1 MKTPKMGFAVMAGL
15 VLVLAACG
23 GSATTDTTEPVTTA
37 ANDTQQATTAPPAT
51 EADQTTTTAAA
62 FSPERPEC
70 IAPADPGG
78 GWDFTCRSIGQV
90 LTGIGAVD
98 GPVQVTNMGGGGGG
112 VALGAVVAGRNED
125 NSLIIAASP
134 ATTLR
139 LAQGVLE
146 QIDHTD
152 FRWIGAIGADFGV
165 IAVAADSEFQT
176 VEDLISAWQ
185 GDPRSVAVGGGSA
198 VGGQDHMKVL
208 LLAEAT
214 GIVPTEVKYVPFDGG
229 GEAMTSMLGGFIDVF
244 PGDISEVIGQ
254 YEAGEVRILA
264 ALSPE
269 RLDLIPDIPT
279 VSELGYEME
288 WIVWRG
294 LLGPGGMTDEAY
306 DYWVDALGAVEASEE
321 WQKIRDDSGIA
332 PLRLLGDDFADFV
345 SEQVD
350 DFAALSES
358 LGLGN

>member
-1 MKTPKMGFAVMAGL
+1 MAFAVMAGV

-23 GSATTDTTEPVTTA
+23 GTATTDTTEPATTA
-37 ANDTQQATTAPPAT
+37 ATDTQQATTAPPTA
-51 EADQTTTTAAA
+51 EAEQTTTSVAA
-62 FSPERPEC
+62 FSLERPEC

-90 LTGIGAVD
+90 LTETGTVEGT
-98 GPVQVTNMGGGGGG
+98 VQVTNMAGGGGG
-112 VALGAVVAGRNED
+112 VALGAVVAGRDED
-125 NSLIIAASP
+125 NSLIVAASP

-139 LAQGVLE
+139 MAQGVYE
-146 QIDHTD
+146 QIDHTN

-185 GDPRSVAVGGGSA
+185 SDPSSVAVGGGSA

-208 LLAEAT
+208 LLAEAAD
-214 GIVPTEVKYVPFDGG
+214 IVPTDVKYVPFDGG
-229 GEAMTSMLGGFIDVF
+229 GEAMTNLLGGFIDVF

-254 YEAGEVRILA
+254 YEAGDVRILA

-269 RLDLIPDIPT
+269 RLDIISDIPT
-279 VSELGYEME
+279 VKELGFDME

-294 LLGPGGMTDEAY
+294 VLGPGGMSDEAY
-306 DYWVDALGAVEASEE
+306 NFWVNALGTVEASEQ
-321 WQKIRDDSGIA
+321 WQKIRDDSGLA
-332 PLRLLGDDFADFV
+332 PLRLLGDDFQEFI

-350 DFAALSES
+350 DFATLSES
-358 LGLGN
+358 LGL